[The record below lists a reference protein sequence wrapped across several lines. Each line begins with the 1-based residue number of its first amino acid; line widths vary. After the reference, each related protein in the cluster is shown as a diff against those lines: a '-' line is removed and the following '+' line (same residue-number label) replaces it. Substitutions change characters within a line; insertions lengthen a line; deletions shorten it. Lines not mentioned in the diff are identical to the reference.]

1 MIFHSVKPT
10 GKCKG
15 IISWQNGSSSSS
27 VAILHRHCCLNN
39 RRHQKDAEGACTNIM
54 NPKYMAKIKYGR
66 SETTQAR
73 HRVREGGE
81 KMKTQL
87 RVTQTSHCVHYA
99 RCAVATTVTRIRLW
113 TVYRQRTTQC
123 NTLVEIFTSCRLLP
137 FGGKVWKTGMIWCC
151 CWEGDAHRRRR
162 RKVSAMAHKR
172 CCFLAML
179 AIPQT
184 VTHSTRIHLLSSPT
198 VMQRCSCMYK

>member
-15 IISWQNGSSSSS
+15 IISWQNGSPSSS

-73 HRVREGGE
+73 HRAREGGE

-87 RVTQTSHCVHYA
+87 WVTQTSHCVHYA
-99 RCAVATTVTRIRLW
+99 RCAVATTVIRIRLW

-123 NTLVEIFTSCRLLP
+123 NTLVEILLTAGCYRSGNGVKDGDDMMLLL
-137 FGGKVWKTGMIWCC
+137 GG
-151 CWEGDAHRRRR
+151 RRAP
-162 RKVSAMAHKR
+162 KASKKSICDGA
-172 CCFLAML
+172 
-179 AIPQT
+179 
-184 VTHSTRIHLLSSPT
+184 
-198 VMQRCSCMYK
+198 